1 MERPQA
7 QGCAAASSGGDT
19 WHNHALRRSESHFSG
34 DSGVNF
40 FQRAWLPREPVR
52 AIAVVHG
59 FGEHSGRYERFGAWF
74 ARRGSAVFAF
84 DLRGHGR
91 SAGRRG
97 HVDRFAQYLDD
108 LEIFLDRVLDQA
120 PGRPVTLVGHSMGG
134 LIATA
139 LAVERSPRVQSL
151 VTSGAALALPPDLS
165 SSKLLL
171 ARGLRPIVPRMAMDA
186 GLDANAICS
195 DADVV
200 RRYVEDPL
208 VHGKTTPAHAVATFD
223 QIARLHGAG
232 AKVDVPMFLAHG
244 GRDRLC
250 TPEGSRRFYQS
261 LPGAASE
268 DTGPRAE
275 LRIYPQSAHEIFNDV
290 EYKAVF
296 ADMLDWIERCEEDTR
311 AKPERDLCDVQ

>member
-1 MERPQA
+1 V
-7 QGCAAASSGGDT
+7 GDT
-19 WHNHALRRSESHFSG
+19 GHKHALRRSESHFPG
-34 DSGVNF
+34 VSGVNF

-59 FGEHSGRYERFGAWF
+59 FGEHSGRYEHLGAWF
-74 ARRGSAVFAF
+74 ARHGAAVFAF

-97 HVDRFAQYLDD
+97 HVDHFSEYLDD
-108 LEIFLDRVLDQA
+108 LETFLDHVLDQV
-120 PGRPVTLVGHSMGG
+120 PGRPITLVGHSMGG
-134 LIATA
+134 LIAAA
-139 LAVERSPRVQSL
+139 LAVERRPRVQSL

-165 SSKLLL
+165 SLKRLL

-186 GLDANAICS
+186 GLDASAICS

-208 VHGKTTPAHAVATFD
+208 VHSKTTPAHAVATFD
-223 QIARLHGAG
+223 QIARLDNAG
-232 AKVDVPMFLAHG
+232 ARVDVPMFLAHG
-244 GRDRLC
+244 GSDRLC

-261 LPGAASE
+261 LPGAAG
-268 DTGPRAE
+268 DNTGPRAE

-290 EYKAVF
+290 EYKTVF
-296 ADMLDWIERCEEDTR
+296 ADVLDWIERCEEDTR
-311 AKPERDLCDVQ
+311 VKPERDLCNVQ